1 MMMKLLTCLV
11 FCLSSFA
18 FGQTKQ
24 PKSPFEVDKIP
35 PPFCDIHLVSLAMVN
50 GSPSYVRL
58 AFLAESLASAQTAA
72 ETMKKEVADI
82 QTAKSLTALFE
93 VQAQAAN
100 EAVGYLHCAAQ
111 IAFLY
116 KPTDKDDANL
126 RLMLIAAFNQE
137 AQAVVDITASEKRR
151 LIRTDPVANNPQI
164 ASKDADEISKIYESQ
179 RDAASTILQASTL
192 AILLAIA
199 PSPDGLTT
207 SGLNIT
213 CSERSDLLQR
223 VESTSN
229 GTKTAYSQDAGII
242 KTALTEHHCSD
253 NKAP

>member
-1 MMMKLLTCLV
+1 MMMKTLACLV
-11 FCLSSFA
+11 LCLSSVA
-18 FGQTKQ
+18 FGQIKH

-35 PPFCDIHLVSLAMVN
+35 PPFCNIHLVSLAMVN

-58 AFLAESLASAQTAA
+58 AFIAESLASAQTAA
-72 ETMKKEVADI
+72 ETMKKEIADI
-82 QTAKSLTALFE
+82 KTAKSWAALFE
-93 VQAQAAN
+93 VQAQAAD
-100 EAVGYLHCAAQ
+100 EAVGDLHCAAQ
-111 IAFLY
+111 IAFRY
-116 KPTDKDDANL
+116 KPTDKDDENV
-126 RLMLIAAFNQE
+126 RLMLIASFNQE
-137 AQAVVDITASEKRR
+137 AQAVIDLTASEKRR
-151 LIRTDPVANNPQI
+151 LLRSDPVAKNPQI
-164 ASKDADEISKIYESQ
+164 ASKDADELSNIYESQ

-223 VESTSN
+223 VESTSK

-242 KTALTEHHCSD
+242 KVALTEHHCSD

>member
-1 MMMKLLTCLV
+1 MKTFACLV
-11 FCLSSFA
+11 LCLSSFA
-18 FGQTKQ
+18 FGQAKQ
-24 PKSPFEVDKIP
+24 PKSPFDVDKIP

-111 IAFLY
+111 IIFRY

-137 AQAVVDITASEKRR
+137 AQAVIDITASEKRR
-151 LIRTDPVANNPQI
+151 FIRTDPVANDPQM

-192 AILLAIA
+192 AILLATA

-207 SGLNIT
+207 SGLKIT

-223 VESTSN
+223 MESTSN

-242 KTALTEHHCSD
+242 KVALTEHHCSD

>member
-1 MMMKLLTCLV
+1 MTKVLACLV
-11 FCLSSFA
+11 LCLSSFA
-18 FGQTKQ
+18 CGQTKQ

-35 PPFCDIHLVSLAMVN
+35 PPFCDIHLVSVATVK
-50 GSPSYVRL
+50 GTPAYVRL
-58 AFLAESLASAQTAA
+58 AFLAESLVSAQTAA
-72 ETMKKEVADI
+72 EIIKKEVDDIRKAD
-82 QTAKSLTALFE
+82 SWTALFE
-93 VQAQAAN
+93 IQTQAAN
-100 EAVGYLHCAAQ
+100 EAGGYLHCAAQ
-111 IAFLY
+111 IAFRY
-116 KPTDKDDANL
+116 KPTDKDDANS
-126 RLMLIAAFNQE
+126 RLMLISAFNQE
-137 AQAVVDITASEKRR
+137 AQAVIDITACEKRR
-151 LIRTDPVANNPQI
+151 LIRTDPAANNPQI

-192 AILLAIA
+192 AILLATA

-229 GTKTAYSQDAGII
+229 GAKTAYSQDAGII
-242 KTALTEHHCSD
+242 KVALTEHHCSD

>member
-1 MMMKLLTCLV
+1 MMKLLTCLV

-24 PKSPFEVDKIP
+24 PSSPFEVDKIP

-58 AFLAESLASAQTAA
+58 AFIAESLASAQTAA
-72 ETMKKEVADI
+72 DTIKKEVADI
-82 QTAKSLTALFE
+82 QTAKSWTALFE

-111 IAFLY
+111 IAFRY
-116 KPTDKDDANL
+116 KPIDKDDVNL
-126 RLMLIAAFNQE
+126 RLLLVAAFNQE
-137 AQAVVDITASEKRR
+137 AQAFIDLTASEKRR
-151 LIRTDPVANNPQI
+151 LIRANPVTSDPQI
-164 ASKDADEISKIYESQ
+164 ASKDAEEVSKILESQ
-179 RDAASTILQASTL
+179 RDAASTILQATTF
-192 AILLAIA
+192 AILKATA

-213 CSERSDLLQR
+213 CSERSDLLHR

-229 GTKTAYSQDAGII
+229 GIKTAYSQDAGII
-242 KTALTEHHCSD
+242 KTAITEHQCSD
-253 NKAP
+253 NKAQ